1 MPKNLMLLFS
11 TLYSYVWAVCK
22 IVFGIL
28 TASFS
33 FCISGANTL
42 SFGVIKQIFLKQK
55 DKLNNKN
62 QALAISILLI
72 ISGVL
77 FTAYMSRLFFV
88 ESSPKYGLI
97 LSIAIA
103 GFAFTELGESIYNF
117 IKAKKSQDILLQNFR
132 AYNLVSSSFAIVLTQ
147 IALLSATQT
156 SGNIYNA
163 ITGIVF
169 GGFAIVVGAYM
180 CNKSIKFRHNTTQR

>member
-1 MPKNLMLLFS
+1 M
-11 TLYSYVWAVCK
+11 WAVCK
-22 IVFGIL
+22 IVFGII

-42 SFGVIKQIFLKQK
+42 SFGAIKQIFLKRK
-55 DKLNNKN
+55 DKPNNHKH
-62 QALAISILLI
+62 ALIISILLI

-77 FTAYMSRLFFV
+77 FTAYMARFFFV
-88 ESSPKYGLI
+88 NKSPRYGLV
-97 LSIAIA
+97 LSIGIA
-103 GFAFTELGESIYNF
+103 SFAFTEFGLSIYKF

-156 SGNIYNA
+156 DGNIYNA

-169 GGFAIVVGAYM
+169 GSFAIAIGTYM
-180 CNKSIKFRHNTTQR
+180 CNKSAKFKYGVAK